1 MLSPTERPPRVTRHL
16 RRAAIAAALIVTPL
30 TSAAM
35 FLSTSAT
42 TVTASATSLVAPAE
56 HGTPT
61 AGTQVSFTDVKY
73 TKKKKKKTTAAAKAA
88 TKPATR
94 KPATK
99 PVTESGTDVFATMEA
114 QVITLTNQQRA
125 ANGCG
130 ALRADAR
137 LTAAA
142 RAHSTDMVTNNFFS
156 HTGSNGSDFVA
167 REKAAGYTAASAENI
182 AWGQKTPEAVMDAW
196 MNSAGHRANIL
207 NCGSVAVGVG
217 LAYTAGGSA
226 YWTQDFGRM

>member
-1 MLSPTERPPRVTRHL
+1 VTRYV

-30 TSAAM
+30 VTAAM
-35 FLSTSAT
+35 FASASAT
-42 TVTASATSLVAPAE
+42 TVTASATPLVASADQVAVPAN
-56 HGTPT
+56 
-61 AGTQVSFTDVKY
+61 QVTIADVKY
-73 TKKKKKKTTAAAKAA
+73 TKKKKKKKKATAPAAKP
-88 TKPATR
+88 TTPA
-94 KPATK
+94 PK
-99 PVTESGTDVFATMEA
+99 PVTEAGSEVFATIEA

-125 ANGCG
+125 ANGCA
-130 ALRADAR
+130 ALRTDVR

-142 RAHSTDMVTNNFFS
+142 RAHSTDMVTKNFFS

-182 AWGQKTPEAVMDAW
+182 AWGQRTADAVMTAW

-217 LAYTAGGSA
+217 VAKKADGTV
-226 YWTQDFGRM
+226 YWTQDFGRA